1 MDMSL
6 GFPQLVLETKENEK
20 GCPMYDSE
28 NKNCQVYHDMPLNC
42 QAYPLGYNGEKYF
55 VTDTACQGLGE
66 GEMTAEQLKVQ
77 RDAAKEDYEAR
88 VESNTLVPLLYSII
102 MGNLVDVKNL
112 KVHFP
117 VYGGVLSK
125 KVATVKAVD
134 GISLQIKE
142 GEILSIAGESGC
154 GKSTLLNLLAGL
166 DIPSEGEVLI
176 DNTNISTLPEHKRT
190 ELRARNLGFVYQFH
204 HLLKD
209 FSSIYNTALPLLISG
224 VDTNQAMAKAQEILK
239 KVGLENRTNH
249 KPSELSGGERQRVA
263 IARAMITCLLYTSP
277 SPRDS

>member
-1 MDMSL
+1 MSNIVECRSL
-6 GFPQLVLETKENEK
+6 GFNYGKGNSKTSVLKNLNFQIKSNEK
-20 GCPMYDSE
+20 I
-28 NKNCQVYHDMPLNC
+28 
-42 QAYPLGYNGEKYF
+42 A
-55 VTDTACQGLGE
+55 
-66 GEMTAEQLKVQ
+66 
-77 RDAAKEDYEAR
+77 
-88 VESNTLVPLLYSII
+88 II
-102 MGNLVDVKNL
+102 G
-112 KVHFP
+112 
-117 VYGGVLSK
+117 
-125 KVATVKAVD
+125 
-134 GISLQIKE
+134 Q
-142 GEILSIAGESGC
+142 SGC

-166 DIPSEGEVLI
+166 DTPSEGEVLV

-263 IARAMITCLLYTSP
+263 IARAMIAEPACLMADEPTGNLDATNAREVLDLIIELNKN
-277 SPRDS
+277 RDTALLIVTHDLSIANKMERKFDLTNGFLVEK

>member
-1 MDMSL
+1 MSNIVECRSL
-6 GFPQLVLETKENEK
+6 GFNYGKGNSKTSVLKNLNFQIKSNEK
-20 GCPMYDSE
+20 I
-28 NKNCQVYHDMPLNC
+28 
-42 QAYPLGYNGEKYF
+42 A
-55 VTDTACQGLGE
+55 
-66 GEMTAEQLKVQ
+66 
-77 RDAAKEDYEAR
+77 
-88 VESNTLVPLLYSII
+88 II
-102 MGNLVDVKNL
+102 G
-112 KVHFP
+112 
-117 VYGGVLSK
+117 
-125 KVATVKAVD
+125 
-134 GISLQIKE
+134 Q
-142 GEILSIAGESGC
+142 SGC

-166 DIPSEGEVLI
+166 DTPSEGVVLV

-263 IARAMITCLLYTSP
+263 IARAMITEPACLMADEPTGNLDATNAREVLDLIIELNKN
-277 SPRDS
+277 RDTALLIVTHDLSIANKMERKFDLTNGILVEK